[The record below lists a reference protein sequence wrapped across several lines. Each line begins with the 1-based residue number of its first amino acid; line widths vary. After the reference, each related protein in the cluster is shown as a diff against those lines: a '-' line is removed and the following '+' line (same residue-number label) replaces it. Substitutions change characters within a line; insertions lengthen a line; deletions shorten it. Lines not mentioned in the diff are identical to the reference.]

1 MNKIFLQNKRYSH
14 EHVFF
19 IRFWFQSIL
28 SNLIVHLALIGSQK
42 WQFSPPHCG
51 QTWWVHINFIFSN
64 ESSILVGVI
73 NPLDKIFNRGKMFYE
88 FSKLAPKSA
97 TLSKKSESLKFRK
110 KNFGGPSSTHRDLRN
125 LSKQIWCLII
135 YFGSRAKNRFCHIY
149 GAEKGVIPLTP
160 HRGYTGQK
168 FFRH

>member
-28 SNLIVHLALIGSQK
+28 SDLIVHLALIGSQK

-110 KNFGGPSSTHRDLRN
+110 KILWGFSSTHRDLPN
-125 LSKQIWCLII
+125 LPKQFWCVII
-135 YFGSRAKNRFCHIY
+135 YFGSRAKTHFSHIY
-149 GAEKGVIPLTP
+149 GVEKGVIPLTP
-160 HRGYTGQK
+160 PGGYTGQN

>member
-28 SNLIVHLALIGSQK
+28 SDLIVHLALIGSQK

-110 KNFGGPSSTHRDLRN
+110 KIFGVHLAPIETYEICQNKFDVWSFIL
-125 LSKQIWCLII
+125 
-135 YFGSRAKNRFCHIY
+135 A
-149 GAEKGVIPLTP
+149 AEQKIVFAIFMVLKKGLYP
-160 HRGYTGQK
+160 
-168 FFRH
+168 